1 MNLFSLNAIRKYSS
15 KVNVIYYF
23 CKTISKINLNLS
35 FDCFI
40 FIIFIDCRLHI
51 RREHLL
57 EDAFRKIMSAN
68 KKELQKGKLCV
79 VWDNEEGLDYGGPS
93 REFFF
98 LLSRELFNPY
108 YGLFEYSANDTYT
121 VQISPM
127 SAFVDNY
134 PDWWVITKKLLPK
147 ISAKGPGLNP
157 SLALGNIYLAS
168 LLYSINSWN
177 VTKSFL
183 KK

>member
-1 MNLFSLNAIRKYSS
+1 MS
-15 KVNVIYYF
+15 VNVLTF
-23 CKTISKINLNLS
+23 S
-35 FDCFI
+35 
-40 FIIFIDCRLHI
+40 RLHI

-134 PDWWVITKKLLPK
+134 PDW
-147 ISAKGPGLNP
+147 
-157 SLALGNIYLAS
+157 
-168 LLYSINSWN
+168 
-177 VTKSFL
+177 
-183 KK
+183 

>member
-1 MNLFSLNAIRKYSS
+1 MHLVYDFVKLLYKTSTIIVFVKRF
-15 KVNVIYYF
+15 VFVF
-23 CKTISKINLNLS
+23 C
-35 FDCFI
+35 
-40 FIIFIDCRLHI
+40 CRLHI

-134 PDWWVITKKLLPK
+134 PDW
-147 ISAKGPGLNP
+147 
-157 SLALGNIYLAS
+157 
-168 LLYSINSWN
+168 
-177 VTKSFL
+177 
-183 KK
+183 